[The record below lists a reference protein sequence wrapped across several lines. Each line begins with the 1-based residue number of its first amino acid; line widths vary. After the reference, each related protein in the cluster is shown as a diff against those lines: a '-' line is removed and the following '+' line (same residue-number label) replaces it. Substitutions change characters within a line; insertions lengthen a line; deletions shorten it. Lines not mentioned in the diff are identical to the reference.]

1 MLGRGRIDMLGTIP
15 TLLDAL
21 NRKYRVRQVVS
32 FCPRLPFVFE
42 AGKGFNA

>member
-21 NRKYRVRQVVS
+21 NRKYRARQVVS
-32 FCPRLPFVFE
+32 F
-42 AGKGFNA
+42 